1 MVIGRKNLRVWVI
14 FSKQITSNE
23 IILYYFTCVASQ
35 CVTLPEVPHATV
47 TVLNGLGRSYGT
59 IVRYECE
66 PGYVRSGHPVI
77 LCMSNGT
84 WSDDVPTCSRK
95 FVQ

>member
-1 MVIGRKNLRVWVI
+1 MLRLVTI
-14 FSKQITSNE
+14 HL
-23 IILYYFTCVASQ
+23 ILYKLSFIKYFSSVLQHHTLVSFPASQ
-35 CVTLPEVPHATV
+35 CSPLPESPHANV
-47 TVLNGLGRSYGT
+47 TVLNGGGRSYGT

-84 WSDDVPTCSRK
+84 WSGDVPTCSSK
-95 FVQ
+95 